1 MLVLFRRNDEWTP
14 IQLRRFAH
22 FQSFVRGLPRPLG
35 AFPETT
41 QAVASACGLSIPENR
56 GGDAAL
62 LRQRSSCSTGGD
74 ARARTRRIWQEASA
88 MPEMGGRSSGHVIMG
103 KRTAKRSKSFWGWRQ
118 MFAELWQQSVVATAK
133 GDLRDRT
140 STSSACLTCVIRRA
154 TPCYNEM
161 NSKMFF
167 FF

>member
-41 QAVASACGLSIPENR
+41 QAVASACGLSIHENR

-62 LRQRSSCSTGGD
+62 LRQRAAQRG
-74 ARARTRRIWQEASA
+74 RARPIWQEASA
-88 MPEMGGRSSGHVIMG
+88 TPE
-103 KRTAKRSKSFWGWRQ
+103 
-118 MFAELWQQSVVATAK
+118 K
-133 GDLRDRT
+133 G
-140 STSSACLTCVIRRA
+140 
-154 TPCYNEM
+154 
-161 NSKMFF
+161 
-167 FF
+167 

>member
-1 MLVLFRRNDEWTP
+1 MLLLLCTALHRIIIKQAMLVLFRRNDEWTP

-88 MPEMGGRSSGHVIMG
+88 MPEMGGWSSGHVIMG
-103 KRTAKRSKSFWGWRQ
+103 KRTAKITLHFAFLYFWKEI
-118 MFAELWQQSVVATAK
+118 FN
-133 GDLRDRT
+133 
-140 STSSACLTCVIRRA
+140 I
-154 TPCYNEM
+154 
-161 NSKMFF
+161 
-167 FF
+167 